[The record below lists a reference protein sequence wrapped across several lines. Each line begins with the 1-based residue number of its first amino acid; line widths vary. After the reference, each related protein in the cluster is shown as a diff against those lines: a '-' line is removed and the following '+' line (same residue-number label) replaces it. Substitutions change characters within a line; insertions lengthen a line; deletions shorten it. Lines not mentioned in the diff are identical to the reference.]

1 MGRRQI
7 EVLSKLGLT
16 ASYHTILNVI
26 KKQSEQ
32 AAIRVT
38 AMGQDGA
45 CVTAYDNFEQIEG
58 VKEQRIDHQATFHSV
73 TTGQVLQG
81 IEMSSS
87 GLQQHML
94 NLQVELQTI
103 EIFISPG
110 NQDDSIERQVSLH
123 IQICLKSCL

>member
-1 MGRRQI
+1 
-7 EVLSKLGLT
+7 
-16 ASYHTILNVI
+16 VI

-45 CVTAYDNFEQIEG
+45 CVTAYDNFEQMEG

-81 IEMSSS
+81 IEIPSSS
-87 GLQQHML
+87 LRQHML
-94 NLQVELQTI
+94 NPQVELRAI

-110 NQDDSIERQVSLH
+110 NQDDDIEHQVSLH
-123 IQICLKSCL
+123 MQICLKSCL

>member
-1 MGRRQI
+1 MDQQQI

-45 CVTAYDNFEQIEG
+45 CVTAYDNFEQMEG

-81 IEMSSS
+81 IEIPSSS
-87 GLQQHML
+87 LWQHML
-94 NLQVELQTI
+94 NPQVELRAI
-103 EIFISPG
+103 EIFISLG
-110 NQDDSIERQVSLH
+110 NQDDDIEHQVSLH
-123 IQICLKSCL
+123 MRICLKSCL